1 MARCPREQGARVWG
15 CCGRVNSIDNR
26 SFEQRVRVIN
36 GFLHSFCSRGE
47 KIQVCRMGEKGT
59 RKRRNREI
67 SEDRRVRKV
76 KKRIYFVSPHA
87 RWHGGEMSVMQVR
100 RIKTVLEIQ
109 LQAFI
114 VHFIAQLLLAW
125 TLDPTTN
132 ALSCPQVK
140 GLHYQNGQSP
150 AQGLISKVLTLKQL
164 GGMFVFRL
172 CVSLEIVSST
182 VCNKIQPG
190 HVQNVGD
197 WTRRKTDVLFWIS
210 SPHIN

>member
-1 MARCPREQGARVWG
+1 MDSSTASAAEVKRSKCAEWEKRGREKEGTEKFRRTEGWG
-15 CCGRVNSIDNR
+15 KLKREFILFPPMQDD
-26 SFEQRVRVIN
+26 
-36 GFLHSFCSRGE
+36 
-47 KIQVCRMGEKGT
+47 MGGK
-59 RKRRNREI
+59 
-67 SEDRRVRKV
+67 
-76 KKRIYFVSPHA
+76 
-87 RWHGGEMSVMQVR
+87 MSVMQVR